1 MLKSVGIKYLRPPVW
16 AHSCMKGHTRLHGVI
31 HHMQHDP
38 AGVEGSSLLSRGSR
52 LWPPFYIFFSIPQTF
67 TGAMTEKKKL
77 KGFMFLLRQNYFIQ
91 EFFGE
96 IHHNKTKS
104 WTCYSQ
110 SGYPHRFPLL
120 PLLIDETVMQ
130 WDTLIYNS
138 ISHSIGW
145 RCEFSA
151 DLGIHHCLTKS
162 HQIMTLECQKLPKK

>member
-1 MLKSVGIKYLRPPVW
+1 MILLGLKVLAFSVEEVDSG
-16 AHSCMKGHTRLHGVI
+16 
-31 HHMQHDP
+31 
-38 AGVEGSSLLSRGSR
+38 
-52 LWPPFYIFFSIPQTF
+52 PPFIYFLVFLKPLL
-67 TGAMTEKKKL
+67 GPWLKKKL

-120 PLLIDETVMQ
+120 PLLIDETVIQ

-162 HQIMTLECQKLPKK
+162 HQIMTLECQKLPKKINKRDYEIQSTLSSIRSRETCTHN